1 MELTVFLKM
10 LLDAAVFMTVGGFAL
25 NLAMPVSGMT
35 PALIFPALAA
45 AGSFLLLLKEK
56 NRYPALLL
64 ALPAFAFAR
73 TTADFILLAILCAY
87 TFYIVHKKM
96 YLNDD
101 GDFRQAFQPQLFVCI
116 LCCIVAG
123 VTVDFRVLN
132 EVLLPCVLVIIV
144 SSVALMR
151 ILRHNRETIDS
162 GAFKLSNT
170 ITLVLVCASTMIL
183 SSGLVLDTVFGVLGF
198 IYNKVLLTGFGI
210 FLSVAIRFLA
220 LFSKLFAWIFGKEVK
235 FYEDGDAGTVGA
247 VDELIYDEVEGEL
260 PPIITWIFVGLLAVG
275 ALYLAYKGLKA
286 LAGRNRRFENVSP
299 FALSRQTIEVPK
311 ENRRNPFAKRSE
323 RESIRHQYRKFLKE
337 CLDRGF
343 MITPN
348 FDSQE
353 IADGARDYFRGAPL
367 DSFRQLYIKARYT
380 DYDISKEEAKQ
391 AKSLYTE
398 IKKSAE
404 IEKEIERS

>member
-45 AGSFLLLLKEK
+45 AGGFLLMLREK
-56 NRYPALLL
+56 NRYPAIALV
-64 ALPAFAFAR
+64 LPAFLFAK
-73 TTADFILLAILCAY
+73 TPADYILLGILAAY
-87 TFYIVHKKM
+87 TFYIIHKQM
-96 YLNDD
+96 FLNDD

-116 LCCIVAG
+116 LTCVISG
-123 VTVDFRVLN
+123 VTIDFRMLN
-132 EVLLPCVLVIIV
+132 EVQLPCVLVIIV

-170 ITLVLVCASTMIL
+170 ITILLVCASTMAL
-183 SSGLVLDTVFGVLGF
+183 SSGVFIDTVFGILGF
-198 IYNKVLLTGFGI
+198 IYNKVILTGFGI

-235 FYEDGDAGTVGA
+235 FYEDGDSGTVGA

-260 PPIITWIFVGLLAVG
+260 PPIVTYIFIGLLAIG
-275 ALYLAYKGLKA
+275 AIFLAYKGLKA
-286 LAGRNRRFENVSP
+286 LAGRNRRFEGTSP
-299 FALSRQTIEVPK
+299 FALSRQTIEVPR
-311 ENRRNPFAKRSE
+311 EDRRNPFAKRSE
-323 RESIRHQYRKFLKE
+323 RESIRHQYRKFLRE

-343 MITPN
+343 MITPY

-353 IADGARDYFRGAPL
+353 ISDGARDYFRGAPL
-367 DSFRQLYIKARYT
+367 DAFRLLYIKARYT
-380 DYDISKEEAKQ
+380 DREITKEEARE
-391 AKSLYTE
+391 AKSLYSE

-404 IEKEIERS
+404 IEKGD

>member
-35 PALIFPALAA
+35 PALLFPALAA
-45 AGSFLLLLKEK
+45 AGGFLLTLREK

-64 ALPAFAFAR
+64 CLPAFAFGR
-73 TTADFILLAILCAY
+73 TTGDFILLAILSAY
-87 TFYIVHKKM
+87 AFYIVHRQM
-96 YLNDD
+96 FLNDD

-116 LCCIVAG
+116 LCCVVAG

-162 GAFKLSNT
+162 GAFKLSNI
-170 ITLVLVCASTMIL
+170 ITLILVCASTMVL
-183 SSGLVLDTVFGVLGF
+183 SSGVFLDTVFTALGF
-198 IYNKVLLTGFGI
+198 VYNKIILTGFGL
-210 FLSVAIRFLA
+210 FLAVAIRFLG
-220 LFSKLFAWIFGKEVK
+220 LFSKLFAWLFGKEVV
-235 FYEDGDAGTVGA
+235 FYEDGDSGTVGA
-247 VDELIYDEVEGEL
+247 VEELIYDEVEGEL
-260 PPIITWIFVGLLAVG
+260 PPIITWIVVGLLAVG

-286 LAGRNRRFENVSP
+286 LAGRNRRFEGTSP
-299 FALSRQTIEVPK
+299 FALQRQTIEVPK
-311 ENRRNPFAKRSE
+311 ESRRNPFARRTE
-323 RESIRHQYRKFLKE
+323 RESIRHQYRKFLQE

-343 MITPN
+343 MITPD

-353 IADGARDYFRGAPL
+353 IASGARDYFRGAPL
-367 DSFRQLYIKARYT
+367 DPFRLLYIKARYT
-380 DYDISKEEAKQ
+380 DREITKEEAKQ
-391 AKSLYTE
+391 AKALYSE

-404 IEKEIERS
+404 IEKGD

>member
-45 AGSFLLLLKEK
+45 AGAFLLVLKEK

-64 ALPAFAFAR
+64 GLPAFAFGR
-73 TTADFILLAILCAY
+73 TMGDFILLGILSAY
-87 TFYIVHKKM
+87 VFYIVHKQM
-96 YLNDD
+96 FLNDD

-170 ITLVLVCASTMIL
+170 ITVLLVCASTMVL
-183 SSGLVLDTVFGVLGF
+183 SSGMVLDTVFSVLGF
-198 IYNKVLLTGFGI
+198 LYNKVLLTGFGI

-235 FYEDGDAGTVGA
+235 FYEDGDKGAVGA

-275 ALYLAYKGLKA
+275 ALFLAYKGLKA
-286 LAGRNRRFENVSP
+286 LAGRNRRFEGTSP
-299 FALSRQTIEVPK
+299 FALQRQTIEVPK
-311 ENRRNPFAKRSE
+311 ENRRNPFARRTE
-323 RESIRHQYRKFLKE
+323 RESIRHQYRKFLQE

-343 MITPN
+343 MITPD

-353 IADGARDYFRGAPL
+353 INDGARDYFRGAPL
-367 DSFRQLYIKARYT
+367 DPFRLLYIKARYT
-380 DYDISKEEAKQ
+380 DREITREEARQ
-391 AKSLYTE
+391 AKALYSE

-404 IEKEIERS
+404 IE

>member
-45 AGSFLLLLKEK
+45 AASFLLLLKEK

-73 TTADFILLAILCAY
+73 TTADFILLAVLCVYA
-87 TFYIVHKKM
+87 FYIVHKKM

-116 LCCIVAG
+116 LCCVVAG

-162 GAFKLSNT
+162 GAFKLSNA

-183 SSGLVLDTVFGVLGF
+183 SSGLFLDTVFGVLGF
-198 IYNKVLLTGFGI
+198 IYNKVLLTGFGV
-210 FLSVAIRFLA
+210 FLSLAIRFLS

-235 FYEDGDAGTVGA
+235 FYEDGDDGTVGA

-260 PPIITWIFVGLLAVG
+260 PPIITWIFVGLLAIG
-275 ALYLAYKGLKA
+275 AIYLAYKGLKA
-286 LAGRNRRFENVSP
+286 LAGRNRRFENTSP

-353 IADGARDYFRGAPL
+353 ISDGAQDYFRNAPL
-367 DSFRQLYIKARYT
+367 EPFRQLYIKARYT

-404 IEKEIERS
+404 IEKEIDRS